1 MLKIGHLLNT
11 TNMLMLRYSFE
22 NILQM
27 RLTCLLIRFFAVLF
41 LITQANGQDRIITTG
56 VPFLLITPDARAAGM
71 GELGVATSADA
82 YAQQWNPAKY
92 AFSESKSGL
101 GLSYTPYLRQLVDD
115 IFLGNL
121 TYFNKINERSS
132 WAISLKY
139 FSYGNVQ
146 FNDIMA
152 GTIIDQGSKRPNE
165 ITFDLSY
172 SLKLSENFAMSV
184 AGRFLR
190 SDLKI
195 HNDMDATS
203 ANSLGVDIAGFYQSS
218 SFDMGNLN
226 TLIRGGFNISN
237 IGPRLKYDE
246 GGQMDFIPTN
256 FRLGTGLDLIF
267 DSSNILGV
275 YLEFSK
281 LLVPSPVGFY
291 DSSNTLKGFRQPDV
305 NFFNGIFKSF
315 NDAPG
320 GMQEELKE
328 ITWALGFEYL
338 FADTL
343 ALRAGYFNESE
354 EKGSRRYMTFGA
366 GLELNGMV
374 IDISYLSSTSK
385 IRNPLENTLRFS
397 LSFNFDGSGSSIQ
410 TDDDSS

>member
-1 MLKIGHLLNT
+1 
-11 TNMLMLRYSFE
+11 
-22 NILQM
+22 M
-27 RLTCLLIRFFAVLF
+27 RPLIPIFTVLF
-41 LITQANGQDRIITTG
+41 LVTQANGQDRIITTG

-71 GELGVATSADA
+71 GELGVATSPDS

-92 AFSESKSGL
+92 AFSQSNSGL

-115 IFLGNL
+115 IFLGSL
-121 TYFNKINERSS
+121 TYFNKINERST
-132 WAISLKY
+132 WATSLKY

-146 FNDIMA
+146 FNNIMA

-165 ITFDLSY
+165 ITLDLSY
-172 SLKLSENFAMSV
+172 SLKLSERFAMSV

-195 HNDMDATS
+195 HTDMDATS
-203 ANSLGVDIAGFYQSS
+203 ANSLGVDISGFYQSLN
-218 SFDMGNLN
+218 FDMGKFNGLA
-226 TLIRGGFNISN
+226 RAGFNISN

-256 FRLGTGLDLIF
+256 LRVGTGMDLIF
-267 DSSNILGV
+267 DKFNILGV

-281 LLVPSPVGFY
+281 LLVPTPVIFLDNNNQPQGY
-291 DSSNTLKGFRQPDV
+291 RQPDI
-305 NFFNGIFKSF
+305 NFLNGIFWSF

-320 GMQEELKE
+320 GIKEELKE
-328 ITWALGFEYL
+328 ITWALGFEYT
-338 FADTL
+338 FAETL
-343 ALRAGYFNESE
+343 AIRTGYFNESE

-366 GLELNGMV
+366 GLELNGIT

-397 LSFNFDGSGSSIQ
+397 LSFNFDGFSKASEIEEVPAYVSE
-410 TDDDSS
+410 

>member
-1 MLKIGHLLNT
+1 
-11 TNMLMLRYSFE
+11 MLRYRFE
-22 NILQM
+22 NIRRM
-27 RLTCLLIRFFAVLF
+27 KSICLLIRFSIILF
-41 LITQANGQDRIITTG
+41 FVAQVYSQDRIITTG

-92 AFSESKSGL
+92 AFSESKNGL

-121 TYFNKINERSS
+121 TYFNKINQRSAC
-132 WAISLKY
+132 AISFKY

-165 ITFDLSY
+165 ITVDLSY
-172 SLKLSENFAMSV
+172 SLKLSESFAMSV

-195 HNDMDATS
+195 HTDMDATS

-218 SFDMGNLN
+218 VFDMGNFDG
-226 TLIRGGFNISN
+226 LIRAGFNISN

-256 FRLGTGLDLIF
+256 LRVGTGLDLIF
-267 DSSNILGV
+267 DPSNILGF
-275 YLEFSK
+275 YIEFSK
-281 LLVPSPVGFY
+281 LLVPTPVAYY
-291 DSSNTLKGFRQPDV
+291 DKSNTLLGYRQPDV

-315 NDAPG
+315 SDAPG
-320 GMQEELKE
+320 GIQEELKE
-328 ITWALGFEYL
+328 INWALGFEYL
-338 FADTL
+338 FAETL
-343 ALRAGYFNESE
+343 ALRTGYFNESE

-397 LSFNFDGSGSSIQ
+397 LSFSLDGSGGMLPAEDEVLDQ
-410 TDDDSS
+410 TQ

>member
-1 MLKIGHLLNT
+1 
-11 TNMLMLRYSFE
+11 MLRYSFE
-22 NILQM
+22 NIKQM
-27 RLTCLLIRFFAVLF
+27 KSICLLIRFSIILF
-41 LITQANGQDRIITTG
+41 FVAQVNGQDRIITTG

-71 GELGVATSADA
+71 GELGVATPADA

-92 AFSESKSGL
+92 AFSESKSGM

-121 TYFNKINERSS
+121 TYFNKINERSA
-132 WAISLKY
+132 WATSLKY

-165 ITFDLSY
+165 ITVDLSY
-172 SLKLSENFAMSV
+172 SLKLSESFAMSV

-195 HNDMDATS
+195 HTDMDATS

-218 SFDMGNLN
+218 VFDLGNFDG
-226 TLIRGGFNISN
+226 LIRTGFNISN

-256 FRLGTGLDLIF
+256 LRVGTGLDLIF
-267 DSSNILGV
+267 DSSNVLGV

-281 LLVPSPVGFY
+281 LLVPTPVAFY
-291 DSSNTLKGFRQPDV
+291 DSSNRLKGYRQPDV

-320 GMQEELKE
+320 GIQEELKE
-328 ITWALGFEYL
+328 ITSALGFEYL
-338 FADTL
+338 FAETL

-397 LSFNFDGSGSSIQ
+397 LSFSLDGSVRTLTAEDEVLDQ
-410 TDDDSS
+410 TQ

>member
-1 MLKIGHLLNT
+1 
-11 TNMLMLRYSFE
+11 MLRY
-22 NILQM
+22 QVMKTRKM
-27 RLTCLLIRFFAVLF
+27 RSSCLLIIFFIVFSVVIKINA
-41 LITQANGQDRIITTG
+41 QDRIITTG

-92 AFSESKSGL
+92 AFSESRSGM

-121 TYFNKINERSS
+121 TYFNKIDERSA
-132 WAISLKY
+132 WAASFKY

-146 FNDIMA
+146 FNKMMA

-165 ITFDLSY
+165 ITLDLSY
-172 SLKLSENFAMSV
+172 SLKLSEKFAMSV

-195 HNDMDATS
+195 HTDMDATS
-203 ANSLGVDIAGFYQSS
+203 ANSLGVDIAGFYRGST
-218 SFDMGNLN
+218 FDVGKVDGLM
-226 TLIRGGFNISN
+226 RAGFNISN

-246 GGQMDFIPTN
+246 GGQTDFIPTN
-256 FRLGTGLDLIF
+256 LRVGSGLDLIF
-267 DSSNILGV
+267 DPSNILGI

-281 LLVPSPVGFY
+281 LLVPTPVAYY
-291 DSSNTLKGFRQPDV
+291 DENNILLGYRQPDI
-305 NFFNGIFKSF
+305 NFLNGIFKSL

-328 ITWALGFEYL
+328 ITLALGFEYL
-338 FADTL
+338 FAETL
-343 ALRAGYFNESE
+343 ALRTGYFNESE
-354 EKGSRRYMTFGA
+354 EKGSRQYMTFGA
-366 GLELNGMV
+366 GIELNGMV
-374 IDISYLSSTSK
+374 IDISYLFSTSK

-397 LSFNFDGSGSSIQ
+397 LSFNFDGSGNNQPTEKLTSNIP
-410 TDDDSS
+410 

>member
-1 MLKIGHLLNT
+1 
-11 TNMLMLRYSFE
+11 
-22 NILQM
+22 M
-27 RLTCLLIRFFAVLF
+27 RSTCPVTKLFFVLF
-41 LITQANGQDRIITTG
+41 FVVQANAQDRIITTG

-71 GELGVATSADA
+71 GELGVATSVDA

-92 AFSESKSGL
+92 PFSRKDSGL
-101 GLSYTPYLRQLVDD
+101 GLSYTPYLRQIVDD

-121 TYFNKINERSS
+121 TYFIKTNDRSA
-132 WAISLKY
+132 WAASFKY

-146 FNDIMA
+146 FNKMMS

-165 ITFDLSY
+165 MTLDLSY
-172 SLKLSENFAMSV
+172 SLKLSEKFAMSV

-195 HNDMDATS
+195 PTEIDATS
-203 ANSLGVDIAGFYQSS
+203 ANSLGVDISCFYEGS
-218 SFDMGNLN
+218 SFGMGSFDGLFRSGLN
-226 TLIRGGFNISN
+226 VSN

-256 FRLGTGLDLIF
+256 LRIGSGLDVIF
-267 DSSNILGV
+267 DPSNVLGV

-281 LLVPSPVGFY
+281 LLVPSPVAYF
-291 DSSNTLKGFRQPDV
+291 DNDNNLKGYSQPDI

-320 GMQEELKE
+320 GIQEELKE

-338 FADTL
+338 FAETL
-343 ALRAGYFNESE
+343 ALRTGYFNESE
-354 EKGSRRYMTFGA
+354 EKGSRKYMTFGA
-366 GLELNGMV
+366 GVKLKGMGV
-374 IDISYLSSTSK
+374 DISYLSSASK

-397 LSFNFDGSGSSIQ
+397 LSFNFDGSRDN
-410 TDDDSS
+410 TPPAEN

>member
-1 MLKIGHLLNT
+1 
-11 TNMLMLRYSFE
+11 
-22 NILQM
+22 M
-27 RLTCLLIRFFAVLF
+27 RSTCPLIKFFIVLLIT
-41 LITQANGQDRIITTG
+41 TQLNAQERIITTG

-92 AFSESKSGL
+92 AFSESRSGL

-121 TYFNKINERSS
+121 TYFNKIDERSA
-132 WAISLKY
+132 WAASFKY

-146 FNDIMA
+146 FNKMMA

-165 ITFDLSY
+165 ITLDLSY
-172 SLKLSENFAMSV
+172 SLKLSERFAMSV

-195 HNDMDATS
+195 HTDMDATS
-203 ANSLGVDIAGFYQSS
+203 ANSLGVDIAGFYQGSA
-218 SFDMGNLN
+218 FDMGKFDGLV
-226 TLIRGGFNISN
+226 RAGFNISN

-256 FRLGTGLDLIF
+256 LRVGTGLDLIF
-267 DSSNILGV
+267 DPSNILGV

-281 LLVPSPVGFY
+281 LLVPTPVAYY
-291 DSSNTLKGFRQPDV
+291 DKSNALLGYRQPDV

-315 NDAPG
+315 SDAPG
-320 GMQEELKE
+320 GIQEELKE
-328 ITWALGFEYL
+328 VTWALGFEYL
-338 FADTL
+338 FAETL
-343 ALRAGYFNESE
+343 ALRTGYFNESE
-354 EKGSRRYMTFGA
+354 EKGSRQYMTFGA
-366 GLELNGMV
+366 GIELNGMV

-397 LSFNFDGSGSSIQ
+397 LSFNFEGSGKAPPVEDDPSNQ
-410 TDDDSS
+410 TE

>member
-1 MLKIGHLLNT
+1 MPFTRK
-11 TNMLMLRYSFE
+11 
-22 NILQM
+22 
-27 RLTCLLIRFFAVLF
+27 LTRF
-41 LITQANGQDRIITTG
+41 LITFLFVVQAIGQDRVITTG

-92 AFSESKSGL
+92 AFSENNSGL

-115 IFLGNL
+115 IFLGSL
-121 TYFNKINERSS
+121 TYFNKLNERSA
-132 WAISLKY
+132 WATSLKY

-146 FNDIMA
+146 FNDMMS

-165 ITFDLSY
+165 ITVALSY
-172 SLKLSENFAMSV
+172 SLKLSEKFAMAV

-195 HNDMDATS
+195 HTDMDATS
-203 ANSLGVDIAGFYQSS
+203 ANSLGVDIAGFYQGDT
-218 SFDMGNLN
+218 FDMGNLDG
-226 TLIRGGFNISN
+226 LIRAGFNISN

-256 FRLGTGLDLIF
+256 LKLGSGVDFIF
-267 DSSNILGV
+267 DPSNVLGV
-275 YLEFSK
+275 YIEFSK
-281 LLVPSPVGFY
+281 LLVPTPVAYY
-291 DSSNTLKGFRQPDV
+291 DNNNQPQGYRQPDID
-305 NFFNGIFKSF
+305 FFNGIFKSF

-320 GMQEELKE
+320 GTQEELKE
-328 ITWALGFEYL
+328 ITWALGLEYL
-338 FADTL
+338 FAKTL
-343 ALRAGYFNESE
+343 ALRTGYFNESE
-354 EKGSRRYMTFGA
+354 EKGSRRYLTFGA
-366 GLELNGMV
+366 GFKLNGME

-397 LSFNFDGSGSSIQ
+397 LSFNFDGSSRA
-410 TDDDSS
+410 TDEQDIPEED

>member
-1 MLKIGHLLNT
+1 MRSTYLLIKFSIFLLLLNKVD
-11 TNMLMLRYSFE
+11 
-22 NILQM
+22 
-27 RLTCLLIRFFAVLF
+27 A
-41 LITQANGQDRIITTG
+41 QDRIITTG

-71 GELGVATSADA
+71 GELGVATSVDS

-92 AFSESKSGL
+92 PFSESKSGL

-121 TYFNKINERSS
+121 TYFSKINERSA
-132 WAISLKY
+132 WATSFKY
-139 FSYGNVQ
+139 FSYGNIQ
-146 FNDIMA
+146 FNKMMA
-152 GTIIDQGSKRPNE
+152 GTIIDQGSRRPNE
-165 ITFDLSY
+165 ITLDLSY
-172 SLKLSENFAMSV
+172 SLKLSEKFAMSV

-195 HNDMDATS
+195 QTDIDATS
-203 ANSLGVDIAGFYQSS
+203 ANSLGVDIAGYYQGSAFDIG
-218 SFDMGNLN
+218 SFDGLA
-226 TLIRGGFNISN
+226 RAGFNISN

-256 FRLGTGLDLIF
+256 LRVGSGFDLIF
-267 DSSNILGV
+267 DSSNILGI
-275 YLEFSK
+275 YIEFSK
-281 LLVPSPVGFY
+281 LLVPTPVAFY
-291 DSSNTLKGFRQPDV
+291 DRNNTLLGYRQPDV

-320 GMQEELKE
+320 GIQEEFKE
-328 ITWALGFEYL
+328 ITWAMGFEYL

-354 EKGSRRYMTFGA
+354 EKGSRQYMTFGS
-366 GLELNGMV
+366 GVKLNGMV

-397 LSFNFDGSGSSIQ
+397 LSFNFDGSAKALALE
-410 TDDDSS
+410 DDTSN

>member
-1 MLKIGHLLNT
+1 MKIFGSSIFLLFVLT
-11 TNMLMLRYSFE
+11 TFSFV
-22 NILQM
+22 
-27 RLTCLLIRFFAVLF
+27 R
-41 LITQANGQDRIITTG
+41 GQERVITTG

-71 GELGVATSADA
+71 GELGVATSPDS

-92 AFSESKSGL
+92 AFSESNSGL

-115 IFLGNL
+115 IFLGSL
-121 TYFNKINERSS
+121 TYYNKLNDRSA
-132 WAISLKY
+132 WASSLKY

-146 FNDIMA
+146 FNNMMS

-165 ITFDLSY
+165 ITLDFSY
-172 SLKLSENFAMSV
+172 SLKLSEKFSMAV

-195 HNDMDATS
+195 HTDIDATS
-203 ANSLGVDIAGFYQSS
+203 ANSLGVDIAGFYQGSP
-218 SFDMGNLN
+218 FGLGNN
-226 TLIRGGFNISN
+226 DARFRGGFNISN

-256 FRLGTGLDLIF
+256 LKIGSGMDLIF
-267 DSSNILGV
+267 DSSNILGIH
-275 YLEFSK
+275 LEFSK
-281 LLVPSPVGFY
+281 LLVPTPVAFY
-291 DSSNTLKGFRQPDV
+291 DNNNQQLGYRQPDV

-320 GMQEELKE
+320 GFDEELKE
-328 ITWALGFEYL
+328 ITWALGLEYL
-338 FADTL
+338 FANTL
-343 ALRAGYFNESE
+343 ALRSGYFNESE
-354 EKGSRRYMTFGA
+354 EKGSRRYLTFGA
-366 GLELNGMV
+366 GFKLKSME

-397 LSFNFDGSGSSIQ
+397 LSFNFDGANRSAGGQELSLVY
-410 TDDDSS
+410 

>member
-1 MLKIGHLLNT
+1 MKIFGSSIWLLFVLT
-11 TNMLMLRYSFE
+11 TFSFV
-22 NILQM
+22 
-27 RLTCLLIRFFAVLF
+27 R
-41 LITQANGQDRIITTG
+41 GQERVITTG

-71 GELGVATSADA
+71 GELGVATSPDS

-92 AFSESKSGL
+92 AFSESNSGL

-115 IFLGNL
+115 IFLGSL
-121 TYFNKINERSS
+121 TYYNKLNDRSA
-132 WAISLKY
+132 WASSLKY

-146 FNDIMA
+146 FNNMMS

-165 ITFDLSY
+165 ITLDLSY
-172 SLKLSENFAMSV
+172 SLKLSEKFSMAV

-195 HNDMDATS
+195 HTDIDATS
-203 ANSLGVDIAGFYQSS
+203 ANSLGVDIAGFYQGSP
-218 SFDMGNLN
+218 FGLGNN
-226 TLIRGGFNISN
+226 DARFRGGFNISN

-256 FRLGTGLDLIF
+256 LKIGSGMDLIF
-267 DSSNILGV
+267 DSSNILGIH
-275 YLEFSK
+275 LEFSK
-281 LLVPSPVGFY
+281 LLVPTPVAFY
-291 DSSNTLKGFRQPDV
+291 DNNNQQLGYRQPDV

-320 GMQEELKE
+320 GFDEELKE
-328 ITWALGFEYL
+328 ITWALGLEYL
-338 FADTL
+338 FANTL
-343 ALRAGYFNESE
+343 ALRSGYFNESE
-354 EKGSRRYMTFGA
+354 EKGSRRYLTFGA
-366 GLELNGMV
+366 GFKLKSME

-397 LSFNFDGSGSSIQ
+397 LSFNFDGANRSAGGQELSLVY
-410 TDDDSS
+410 

>member
-1 MLKIGHLLNT
+1 M
-11 TNMLMLRYSFE
+11 
-22 NILQM
+22 
-27 RLTCLLIRFFAVLF
+27 V
-41 LITQANGQDRIITTG
+41 QAIGQDRVITTG

-92 AFSESKSGL
+92 AFSENNNGL

-115 IFLGNL
+115 IFLGSL
-121 TYFNKINERSS
+121 TYFNKLNERSA
-132 WAISLKY
+132 WATSLKY

-146 FNDIMA
+146 FNDMMS

-165 ITFDLSY
+165 ITVDLSY
-172 SLKLSENFAMSV
+172 SLKLSEKFAMAV

-195 HNDMDATS
+195 HTDMDATS
-203 ANSLGVDIAGFYQSS
+203 ANSLGVDIAGFYQGDT
-218 SFDMGNLN
+218 FDMGNLDG
-226 TLIRGGFNISN
+226 LIRAGFNISN

-256 FRLGTGLDLIF
+256 LKLGSGVDFIF
-267 DSSNILGV
+267 DPSNVLGV
-275 YLEFSK
+275 YIEFSK
-281 LLVPSPVGFY
+281 LLVPTPVAYY
-291 DSSNTLKGFRQPDV
+291 DNNNQPQGYRQPDID
-305 NFFNGIFKSF
+305 FFNGIFKSF

-320 GMQEELKE
+320 GTQEELKE
-328 ITWALGFEYL
+328 ITWALGLEYL
-338 FADTL
+338 FAKTL
-343 ALRAGYFNESE
+343 ALRTGYFNESE
-354 EKGSRRYMTFGA
+354 EKGSRRYLTFGA
-366 GLELNGMV
+366 GFKLNGME

-397 LSFNFDGSGSSIQ
+397 LSFNFDGSSRA
-410 TDDDSS
+410 TDEQDIPEED

>member
-1 MLKIGHLLNT
+1 MIKSQIMKIFGSSIWLLFVLT
-11 TNMLMLRYSFE
+11 TFSFV
-22 NILQM
+22 
-27 RLTCLLIRFFAVLF
+27 R
-41 LITQANGQDRIITTG
+41 GQERVITTG

-71 GELGVATSADA
+71 GELGVATSPDP

-92 AFSESKSGL
+92 AFSESNSGL

-115 IFLGNL
+115 IFLGSL
-121 TYFNKINERSS
+121 TYYKKLNDRSA
-132 WAISLKY
+132 WASSLKY

-146 FNDIMA
+146 FNNMMS

-165 ITFDLSY
+165 ITLDLSY
-172 SLKLSENFAMSV
+172 SLKLSEKFSMAV

-195 HNDMDATS
+195 HTDIDATS
-203 ANSLGVDIAGFYQSS
+203 ANSLGVDIAGFYQGSP
-218 SFDMGNLN
+218 FGLGNN
-226 TLIRGGFNISN
+226 DARFRGGFNISN

-256 FRLGTGLDLIF
+256 LKIGSGMDLIF
-267 DSSNILGV
+267 DSSNILGIH
-275 YLEFSK
+275 LEFSK
-281 LLVPSPVGFY
+281 LLVPTPVAFY
-291 DSSNTLKGFRQPDV
+291 DNNNQQLGYRQPDV

-320 GMQEELKE
+320 GFDEELKE
-328 ITWALGFEYL
+328 ITWALGLEYL
-338 FADTL
+338 FANTL
-343 ALRAGYFNESE
+343 ALRSGYFNESE
-354 EKGSRRYMTFGA
+354 EKGSRRYLTFGA
-366 GLELNGMV
+366 GFKLKSME

-397 LSFNFDGSGSSIQ
+397 LSFNFDGANRSAGGQELSLVY
-410 TDDDSS
+410 

>member
-1 MLKIGHLLNT
+1 VGCT
-11 TNMLMLRYSFE
+11 TKYLILRYK
-22 NILQM
+22 NKLRQM
-27 RLTCLLIRFFAVLF
+27 RSTCPVTKLFFVLF
-41 LITQANGQDRIITTG
+41 FVVQANAQDRIITTG

-71 GELGVATSADA
+71 GELGVATSVDA

-92 AFSESKSGL
+92 PFSRKDSGL
-101 GLSYTPYLRQLVDD
+101 GLSYTPYLRQIVDD

-121 TYFNKINERSS
+121 TYFIKTNDRSA
-132 WAISLKY
+132 WAASFKY

-146 FNDIMA
+146 FNKMMS

-165 ITFDLSY
+165 MTLDLSY
-172 SLKLSENFAMSV
+172 SLKLSEKFAMSV

-195 HNDMDATS
+195 PTEIDATS
-203 ANSLGVDIAGFYQSS
+203 ANSLGVDISCFYEGS
-218 SFDMGNLN
+218 SFGMGSFDGLFRAGLN
-226 TLIRGGFNISN
+226 VSN

-256 FRLGTGLDLIF
+256 LRIGSGLDVIF
-267 DSSNILGV
+267 DPSNVLGV

-281 LLVPSPVGFY
+281 LLVPSPVAYF
-291 DSSNTLKGFRQPDV
+291 DNDNNLKGYSQPDI

-320 GMQEELKE
+320 GIQEELKE

-338 FADTL
+338 FAETL
-343 ALRAGYFNESE
+343 ALRTGYFNESE
-354 EKGSRRYMTFGA
+354 EKGSRKYMTFGA
-366 GLELNGMV
+366 GVKLKGMG
-374 IDISYLSSTSK
+374 IDISYLSSASK

-397 LSFNFDGSGSSIQ
+397 LSFNFDGSKVNAAPAEN
-410 TDDDSS
+410 

>member
-1 MLKIGHLLNT
+1 
-11 TNMLMLRYSFE
+11 MLRYSFE
-22 NILQM
+22 NTRQM
-27 RLTCLLIRFFAVLF
+27 NSICLLIRFSIILF
-41 LITQANGQDRIITTG
+41 FVAQVNGQDRIITTG

-121 TYFNKINERSS
+121 TYFNKINERSA
-132 WAISLKY
+132 WATSLKY

-165 ITFDLSY
+165 ITVDLSY
-172 SLKLSENFAMSV
+172 SLKLSESFAMSV

-195 HNDMDATS
+195 HTDMDATS
-203 ANSLGVDIAGFYQSS
+203 ANSLGVDIAGFFQSS
-218 SFDMGNLN
+218 VFDMGNFDG
-226 TLIRGGFNISN
+226 LIRAGFNISN

-256 FRLGTGLDLIF
+256 LRVGTGLDLIF
-267 DSSNILGV
+267 DASNLLGV

-281 LLVPSPVGFY
+281 LLVPTPVAFY
-291 DSSNTLKGFRQPDV
+291 DSSNRLKGYRQPDV

-338 FADTL
+338 FAETL

-354 EKGSRRYMTFGA
+354 EKGSRLYMTFGA

-397 LSFNFDGSGSSIQ
+397 LSFSLDGSGRTLPAEDEVLDQ
-410 TDDDSS
+410 TQ

>member
-1 MLKIGHLLNT
+1 MMKSQIMKIFGSSIWLLFVLT
-11 TNMLMLRYSFE
+11 TFSFV
-22 NILQM
+22 
-27 RLTCLLIRFFAVLF
+27 R
-41 LITQANGQDRIITTG
+41 GQERVITTG

-71 GELGVATSADA
+71 GELGVATSPDS

-92 AFSESKSGL
+92 AFSESNSGL

-115 IFLGNL
+115 IFLGSL
-121 TYFNKINERSS
+121 TYYNKLNERSA
-132 WAISLKY
+132 WASSLKY

-146 FNDIMA
+146 FNNMMS

-165 ITFDLSY
+165 ITLDLSY
-172 SLKLSENFAMSV
+172 SLKLSEKFSMAV

-195 HNDMDATS
+195 HTDIDATS
-203 ANSLGVDIAGFYQSS
+203 ANSLGVDIAGFYQGSP
-218 SFDMGNLN
+218 FGLGNN
-226 TLIRGGFNISN
+226 DARFRGGFNMSN

-256 FRLGTGLDLIF
+256 LKIGSGMDLIF
-267 DSSNILGV
+267 DSSNILGIH
-275 YLEFSK
+275 LEFSK
-281 LLVPSPVGFY
+281 LLVPTPVAFY
-291 DSSNTLKGFRQPDV
+291 DNNNQQLGYRQPDV

-320 GMQEELKE
+320 GFDEELKE
-328 ITWALGFEYL
+328 ITWALGLEYL
-338 FADTL
+338 FANTL
-343 ALRAGYFNESE
+343 ALRSGYFNESE
-354 EKGSRRYMTFGA
+354 EKGSRRYLTFGA
-366 GLELNGMV
+366 GFKLKSME

-397 LSFNFDGSGSSIQ
+397 LSFNFDGANRSAGGQELSLVY
-410 TDDDSS
+410 

>member
-1 MLKIGHLLNT
+1 MNSI
-11 TNMLMLRYSFE
+11 
-22 NILQM
+22 
-27 RLTCLLIRFFAVLF
+27 CLLIRFSIILF
-41 LITQANGQDRIITTG
+41 IVAQVNGQDRIITTG

-121 TYFNKINERSS
+121 TYFNKINERSA
-132 WAISLKY
+132 WATSLKY

-165 ITFDLSY
+165 ITVDLSY
-172 SLKLSENFAMSV
+172 SLKLSESFAMSV

-195 HNDMDATS
+195 HTDMDATS

-218 SFDMGNLN
+218 VFDLGNFDG
-226 TLIRGGFNISN
+226 LIRAGFNISN

-256 FRLGTGLDLIF
+256 LRVGTGLDLIF
-267 DSSNILGV
+267 DASNVLGV

-281 LLVPSPVGFY
+281 LLVPTPVAFY
-291 DSSNTLKGFRQPDV
+291 DSSNRLKGYRQPDV

-320 GMQEELKE
+320 GIQEELKE

-338 FADTL
+338 FAETL

-397 LSFNFDGSGSSIQ
+397 LSFSLDGSGRTLPAEDEVLDQ
-410 TDDDSS
+410 TQ

>member
-1 MLKIGHLLNT
+1 MYCSKIILLQLLISGLVGCT
-11 TNMLMLRYSFE
+11 TKYLILRFK
-22 NILQM
+22 NKLRQM
-27 RLTCLLIRFFAVLF
+27 RSTCPVTKLFFVLF
-41 LITQANGQDRIITTG
+41 FVVQANAQDRIITTG

-71 GELGVATSADA
+71 GELGVATSVDA

-92 AFSESKSGL
+92 PFSRKDSGL
-101 GLSYTPYLRQLVDD
+101 GLSYTPYLRQIVDD

-121 TYFNKINERSS
+121 TYFIKMNDRSA
-132 WAISLKY
+132 WAASFKY

-146 FNDIMA
+146 FNKMMS

-165 ITFDLSY
+165 MTLDLSY
-172 SLKLSENFAMSV
+172 SLKLSEKFAMSV

-195 HNDMDATS
+195 PTEIDATS
-203 ANSLGVDIAGFYQSS
+203 ANSLGVDISCFYEGS
-218 SFDMGNLN
+218 SFGMGSFDGLFRSGLN
-226 TLIRGGFNISN
+226 VSN

-256 FRLGTGLDLIF
+256 LRIGSGLDVIF
-267 DSSNILGV
+267 DPSNVLGV

-281 LLVPSPVGFY
+281 LLVPSPVAYF
-291 DSSNTLKGFRQPDV
+291 DNDNNLKGYSQPDI

-320 GMQEELKE
+320 GIQEELKE

-338 FADTL
+338 FAETL
-343 ALRAGYFNESE
+343 ALRTGYFNESE
-354 EKGSRRYMTFGA
+354 EKGSRKYMTFGA
-366 GLELNGMV
+366 GVKLKGMG
-374 IDISYLSSTSK
+374 IDISYLSSASK

-397 LSFNFDGSGSSIQ
+397 LSFNFDGS
-410 TDDDSS
+410 

>member
-1 MLKIGHLLNT
+1 
-11 TNMLMLRYSFE
+11 MLRY
-22 NILQM
+22 QVMKTRKM
-27 RLTCLLIRFFAVLF
+27 RSSCLLIIFFIFFSVVIKINA
-41 LITQANGQDRIITTG
+41 QDRIITTG

-92 AFSESKSGL
+92 AFSESRSGM

-121 TYFNKINERSS
+121 TYFNKIDERSA
-132 WAISLKY
+132 WAASFKY

-146 FNDIMA
+146 FNKMMA

-165 ITFDLSY
+165 ITLDLSY
-172 SLKLSENFAMSV
+172 SLKLSEKFAMSV

-195 HNDMDATS
+195 HTDMDATS
-203 ANSLGVDIAGFYQSS
+203 ANSLGVDIAGFYRGST
-218 SFDMGNLN
+218 FDVGKVDG
-226 TLIRGGFNISN
+226 LIRAGFNISN

-246 GGQMDFIPTN
+246 GGQTDFIPTN
-256 FRLGTGLDLIF
+256 LRVGSGLDLIF
-267 DSSNILGV
+267 DPSNILGI

-281 LLVPSPVGFY
+281 LLVPTPVAYY
-291 DSSNTLKGFRQPDV
+291 DENNILLGYRQPDI
-305 NFFNGIFKSF
+305 NFLNGIFKSL

-328 ITWALGFEYL
+328 ITLALGFEYL
-338 FADTL
+338 FAETL
-343 ALRAGYFNESE
+343 ALRTGYFNESE
-354 EKGSRRYMTFGA
+354 EKGSRQYMTFGA
-366 GLELNGMV
+366 GIELNGMV
-374 IDISYLSSTSK
+374 IDISYLFSTSK

-397 LSFNFDGSGSSIQ
+397 LSFNFDGSGNNQPTEKLTSNIP
-410 TDDDSS
+410 

>member
-1 MLKIGHLLNT
+1 MIKSQIMKIFGSSIWLLFVLT
-11 TNMLMLRYSFE
+11 TFSFV
-22 NILQM
+22 
-27 RLTCLLIRFFAVLF
+27 R
-41 LITQANGQDRIITTG
+41 GQERVITTG

-71 GELGVATSADA
+71 GELGVATSPDS

-92 AFSESKSGL
+92 AFSESNSGL

-115 IFLGNL
+115 IFLGSL
-121 TYFNKINERSS
+121 TYYNKLNDRSA
-132 WAISLKY
+132 WASSLKY

-146 FNDIMA
+146 FNNMMS

-165 ITFDLSY
+165 ITLDLSY
-172 SLKLSENFAMSV
+172 SLKLSEKFSMAV

-195 HNDMDATS
+195 HTDIDATS
-203 ANSLGVDIAGFYQSS
+203 ANSLGVDIAGFYQGSP
-218 SFDMGNLN
+218 FGLGNN
-226 TLIRGGFNISN
+226 DARFRGGFNISN

-256 FRLGTGLDLIF
+256 LKIGSGMDLIF
-267 DSSNILGV
+267 DSSNILGIH
-275 YLEFSK
+275 LEFSK
-281 LLVPSPVGFY
+281 LLVPTPVAFY
-291 DSSNTLKGFRQPDV
+291 DNNNQQLGYRQPDV

-320 GMQEELKE
+320 GFDEELKE
-328 ITWALGFEYL
+328 ITWALGLEYL
-338 FADTL
+338 FANTL
-343 ALRAGYFNESE
+343 ALRSGYFNESE
-354 EKGSRRYMTFGA
+354 EKGSRRYLTFGA
-366 GLELNGMV
+366 GFKLKSME

-397 LSFNFDGSGSSIQ
+397 LSFNFDGANRSAGGQELSLVY
-410 TDDDSS
+410 

>member
-1 MLKIGHLLNT
+1 MMPFT
-11 TNMLMLRYSFE
+11 RT
-22 NILQM
+22 
-27 RLTCLLIRFFAVLF
+27 LTRF
-41 LITQANGQDRIITTG
+41 LIAFLFVVQAIGQDRVITTG

-92 AFSESKSGL
+92 AFSENNSGL

-115 IFLGNL
+115 IFLGSL
-121 TYFNKINERSS
+121 TYFNKLNERSA
-132 WAISLKY
+132 WATSLKY

-146 FNDIMA
+146 FNDMMS

-165 ITFDLSY
+165 ITVDLSY
-172 SLKLSENFAMSV
+172 SLKLSEKFAMAV

-195 HNDMDATS
+195 HTDMDATS
-203 ANSLGVDIAGFYQSS
+203 ANSLGVDIAGFYQGDT
-218 SFDMGNLN
+218 FDMGNLDG
-226 TLIRGGFNISN
+226 LIRAGFNISN

-256 FRLGTGLDLIF
+256 LKLGSGVDFIF
-267 DSSNILGV
+267 DPSNVLGV
-275 YLEFSK
+275 YIEFSK
-281 LLVPSPVGFY
+281 LLVPTPVAYY
-291 DSSNTLKGFRQPDV
+291 DNNNLPQGYRQPDID
-305 NFFNGIFKSF
+305 FFNGIFKSF

-320 GMQEELKE
+320 GTQEELKE
-328 ITWALGFEYL
+328 ITWALGLEYL
-338 FADTL
+338 FAETL
-343 ALRAGYFNESE
+343 ALRTGYFNESE
-354 EKGSRRYMTFGA
+354 EKGSRRYLTFGT
-366 GLELNGMV
+366 GFKLNGME

-397 LSFNFDGSGSSIQ
+397 LSFNFDGSSRA
-410 TDDDSS
+410 TDEQDVPEED

>member
-1 MLKIGHLLNT
+1 MMKSQIMKIFGSSIWLLFVLT
-11 TNMLMLRYSFE
+11 TFSFV
-22 NILQM
+22 
-27 RLTCLLIRFFAVLF
+27 R
-41 LITQANGQDRIITTG
+41 GQERVITTG

-71 GELGVATSADA
+71 GELGVATSPDS

-92 AFSESKSGL
+92 AFSESNSGL

-115 IFLGNL
+115 IFLGSL
-121 TYFNKINERSS
+121 TYYNKLNDRSA
-132 WAISLKY
+132 WASSLKY

-146 FNDIMA
+146 FNNMMS

-165 ITFDLSY
+165 ITLDLSY
-172 SLKLSENFAMSV
+172 SLKLSEKFSMAV

-195 HNDMDATS
+195 HTDIDATS
-203 ANSLGVDIAGFYQSS
+203 ANSLGVDIAGFYQGSP
-218 SFDMGNLN
+218 FGLGNN
-226 TLIRGGFNISN
+226 DARFRGGFNISN

-256 FRLGTGLDLIF
+256 LKIGSGMDLIF
-267 DSSNILGV
+267 DSSNILGIH
-275 YLEFSK
+275 LEFSK
-281 LLVPSPVGFY
+281 LLVPTPVAFY
-291 DSSNTLKGFRQPDV
+291 DNNNQQLGYRQPDV

-320 GMQEELKE
+320 GFDEELKE
-328 ITWALGFEYL
+328 ITWALGLEYL
-338 FADTL
+338 FANTL
-343 ALRAGYFNESE
+343 ALRSGYFNESE
-354 EKGSRRYMTFGA
+354 EKGSRRYLTFGA
-366 GLELNGMV
+366 GFKLKSME

-397 LSFNFDGSGSSIQ
+397 LSFNFDGANRSAGGQELSLVY
-410 TDDDSS
+410 

>member
-1 MLKIGHLLNT
+1 MKIFGSSIFLLFVLT
-11 TNMLMLRYSFE
+11 TFSFV
-22 NILQM
+22 
-27 RLTCLLIRFFAVLF
+27 R
-41 LITQANGQDRIITTG
+41 GQERVITTG

-71 GELGVATSADA
+71 GELGVATSPDS

-92 AFSESKSGL
+92 AFSESNSGL

-115 IFLGNL
+115 IFLGSL
-121 TYFNKINERSS
+121 TYYNKLNDRSA
-132 WAISLKY
+132 WASSLKY

-146 FNDIMA
+146 FNNMMS

-165 ITFDLSY
+165 ITLDLSY
-172 SLKLSENFAMSV
+172 SLKLSEKFSMAV

-195 HNDMDATS
+195 HTDIDATS
-203 ANSLGVDIAGFYQSS
+203 ANSLGVDIAGFYQGSP
-218 SFDMGNLN
+218 FGLGNN
-226 TLIRGGFNISN
+226 DARFRGGFNISN

-256 FRLGTGLDLIF
+256 LKIGSGMDLIF
-267 DSSNILGV
+267 DSSNILGIH
-275 YLEFSK
+275 LEFSK
-281 LLVPSPVGFY
+281 LLVPTPVAFY
-291 DSSNTLKGFRQPDV
+291 DNNNQQLGYRQPDV

-320 GMQEELKE
+320 GFDEELKE
-328 ITWALGFEYL
+328 ITWALGLEYL
-338 FADTL
+338 FANTL
-343 ALRAGYFNESE
+343 ALRSGYFNESE
-354 EKGSRRYMTFGA
+354 EKGSRRYLTFGA
-366 GLELNGMV
+366 GFKLKSME

-397 LSFNFDGSGSSIQ
+397 LSFNFDGANRSAGGQELSLVY
-410 TDDDSS
+410 

>member
-1 MLKIGHLLNT
+1 MKIFGSSIGLLFVLT
-11 TNMLMLRYSFE
+11 TFSF
-22 NILQM
+22 
-27 RLTCLLIRFFAVLF
+27 VS
-41 LITQANGQDRIITTG
+41 GQERVITTG

-71 GELGVATSADA
+71 GELGVATSPDS

-92 AFSESKSGL
+92 AFSESNSGL

-115 IFLGNL
+115 IFLGSL
-121 TYFNKINERSS
+121 TYYNKLNDRSA
-132 WAISLKY
+132 WASSLKY

-146 FNDIMA
+146 FNNMMS

-165 ITFDLSY
+165 ITLDLSY
-172 SLKLSENFAMSV
+172 SLKLSEKFSMAV

-195 HNDMDATS
+195 HTDIDATS
-203 ANSLGVDIAGFYQSS
+203 ANSLGVDIAGFYQGSP
-218 SFDMGNLN
+218 FGLGNN
-226 TLIRGGFNISN
+226 DARFRGGFNISN

-256 FRLGTGLDLIF
+256 LKIGSGMDLIF
-267 DSSNILGV
+267 DSSNILGIH
-275 YLEFSK
+275 LEFSK
-281 LLVPSPVGFY
+281 LLVPTPVAFY
-291 DSSNTLKGFRQPDV
+291 DNNNQQLGYRQPDV

-320 GMQEELKE
+320 GFDEELKE
-328 ITWALGFEYL
+328 ITWALGLEYL
-338 FADTL
+338 FANTL
-343 ALRAGYFNESE
+343 ALRSGYFNESE
-354 EKGSRRYMTFGA
+354 EKGSRRYLTFGA
-366 GLELNGMV
+366 GFKLKSME

-397 LSFNFDGSGSSIQ
+397 LSFNFDGANRSAGGQELSLVY
-410 TDDDSS
+410 

>member
-1 MLKIGHLLNT
+1 
-11 TNMLMLRYSFE
+11 MLRYSFE
-22 NILQM
+22 NIKQM
-27 RLTCLLIRFFAVLF
+27 KSICLLIRFSIILF
-41 LITQANGQDRIITTG
+41 FVAQVNGQDRLITTG

-121 TYFNKINERSS
+121 TYFNKINERSA
-132 WAISLKY
+132 WATSLKY

-165 ITFDLSY
+165 ITVDLSY
-172 SLKLSENFAMSV
+172 SLKLSESFAMSV

-195 HNDMDATS
+195 HTDMDATS
-203 ANSLGVDIAGFYQSS
+203 ANSLGVDISGFYQSS
-218 SFDMGNLN
+218 VFDLGNFDG
-226 TLIRGGFNISN
+226 LIRAGFNISN

-256 FRLGTGLDLIF
+256 LRVGTGLDLIF
-267 DSSNILGV
+267 NASNVLGV

-281 LLVPSPVGFY
+281 LLVPTPVAFY
-291 DSSNTLKGFRQPDV
+291 DSSNRLKGYRQPDV

-320 GMQEELKE
+320 GIQEELKE

-338 FADTL
+338 FAETL

-397 LSFNFDGSGSSIQ
+397 LSFSLDGSGRTLPAEDEVLDQ
-410 TDDDSS
+410 TQ